1 MSSSTLYCVA
11 VGMLN
16 MPINQEEPPTGWS
29 PTPAD
34 GLGGGTWKG
43 GMLGPLPKPCG
54 PNWGVGIELILVISG
69 RSQISRQMRLH
80 RTRQT
85 KWQTWWQ

>member
-1 MSSSTLYCVA
+1 
-11 VGMLN
+11 
-16 MPINQEEPPTGWS
+16 
-29 PTPAD
+29 
-34 GLGGGTWKG
+34 
-43 GMLGPLPKPCG
+43 MLGPLPKPCG